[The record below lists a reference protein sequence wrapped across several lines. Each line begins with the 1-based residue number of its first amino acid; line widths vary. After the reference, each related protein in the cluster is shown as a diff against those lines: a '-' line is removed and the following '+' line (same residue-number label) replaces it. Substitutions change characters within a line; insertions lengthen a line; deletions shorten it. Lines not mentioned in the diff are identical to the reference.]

1 MDENPVDVAS
11 RHLRL
16 QLAVVVIAT
25 AHGGLALIGL
35 FDRLQF
41 TRPPQFE
48 FLEVVANNA
57 FWVPGHALCAV
68 ALFVGP
74 RRRAL
79 AFSRVLSASFAVM
92 AVWSFFTLLWGLWP
106 SGPVMLAAPV
116 LGFAVATGAHL
127 LSRVYLE
134 AAMSHGSKG

>member
-1 MDENPVDVAS
+1 MDIAA

-16 QLAVVVIAT
+16 RLAVTVIAT
-25 AHGGLALIGL
+25 AHSGLFVIGL

-57 FWVPGHALCAV
+57 FWVPAHLTCAL
-68 ALFVGP
+68 ALLAAP
-74 RRRAL
+74 QRRAL

-92 AVWSFFTLLWGLWP
+92 GVWSFFTLLWGLWP

-116 LGFAVATGAHL
+116 LGFAVAVGAHL